1 MSASAAK
8 LVYGL
13 GLLFL
18 AAFVVMPTSR
28 SREPN
33 LAAPITSMSA
43 EDRLARAIQ
52 ERISA
57 EAASDTANADLA
69 TLRAQEDGLRRLAFA
84 DDEPTSR
91 ADLIDALADALS
103 AAMLSRAA
111 LSADHAHDASA
122 IDRADTVVRRLT
134 AAINAEV
141 RGLAT

>member
-18 AAFVVMPTSR
+18 AAFVVMPSSR
-28 SREPN
+28 TY
-33 LAAPITSMSA
+33 APSLIAPPASLSA
-43 EDRLARAIQ
+43 EDRLARAIND
-52 ERISA
+52 RISA
-57 EAASDTANADLA
+57 EATRDIENADLA
-69 TLRAQEDGLRRLAFA
+69 TLRAEEEGLRRLAFG
-84 DDEPTSR
+84 DDEPASR
-91 ADLIDALADALS
+91 AELIDALADALS

-111 LSADHAHDASA
+111 LSADHTHDPSA
-122 IDRADTVVRRLT
+122 IDRADAVVRRLT